1 MRTRSSATWRFPGGG
16 EEDRR
21 QAGGSCETRGWREW
35 THPRPFVPPVTT
47 AVLPSR
53 RKGVVVALISRAPRD
68 DGEASAAEN
77 EKLGTVWTVGRR
89 GPPTRPAR
97 QRRDADGKGVS
108 SWMFFAESAPLPRH
122 CLGTRR
128 RRARPARAAL
138 RVVRPGDATAGRPSP
153 REGVLARRLPIPPR
167 PEKNFPKTRHLLASS
182 SWPCPRA
189 RVRPACPR
197 RSALRSSPTSVRLRN
212 PEAVSSEPCSG
223 SRPRTPTPPWC
234 PTRRSAP
241 SRSWGARRTPRISSA
256 TSTRR
261 TDAPRP
267 WTSPA
272 PRATLQPQDPPRP
285 RPPRERFHT
294 RTAPRDRCSRWP
306 AARRAARRPLRPRR
320 IRSHPP
326 PGRSSPIRARW
337 RGGREGPPSGAVTH
351 R

>member
-1 MRTRSSATWRFPGGG
+1 MFRRGFFLLSQRHSLRHSSRHVSGPGGG
-16 EEDRR
+16 ARDPRARR
-21 QAGGSCETRGWREW
+21 FESFVPATRPPDA
-35 THPRPFVPPVTT
+35 PRPAKAFSRVDSRSPPDPKN
-47 AVLPSR
+47 ANFR
-53 RKGVVVALISRAPRD
+53 
-68 DGEASAAEN
+68 
-77 EKLGTVWTVGRR
+77 
-89 GPPTRPAR
+89 
-97 QRRDADGKGVS
+97 RRD
-108 SWMFFAESAPLPRH
+108 
-122 CLGTRR
+122 
-128 RRARPARAAL
+128 
-138 RVVRPGDATAGRPSP
+138 
-153 REGVLARRLPIPPR
+153 
-167 PEKNFPKTRHLLASS
+167 LLASS

-189 RVRPACPR
+189 RARPACPR

-272 PRATLQPQDPPRP
+272 PRATPQPQDPPRP

-306 AARRAARRPLRPRR
+306 AARRAARRRLHPRHV
-320 IRSHPP
+320 RSHPP